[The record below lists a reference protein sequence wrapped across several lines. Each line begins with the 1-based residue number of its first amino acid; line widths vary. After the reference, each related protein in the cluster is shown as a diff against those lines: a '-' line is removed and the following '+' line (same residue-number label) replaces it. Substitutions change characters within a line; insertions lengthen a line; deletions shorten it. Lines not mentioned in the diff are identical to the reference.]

1 MGCDDMNT
9 FEVIKSEIS
18 RYMELLRIERDM
30 NGATNNALT
39 DALTECKV
47 TLQSLGVN
55 VDGLK
60 LS

>member
-1 MGCDDMNT
+1 
-9 FEVIKSEIS
+9 
-18 RYMELLRIERDM
+18 M
-30 NGATNNALT
+30 NGIINKSLI